1 MKENDLTQGGVV
13 KTLIAFSVPFLIA
26 NILQS
31 LYGAVDLLVIG
42 RFCDARSVAA
52 VSTGTQVTQIVT
64 SLVTGLTL
72 GSTIVIGEYKGAG
85 QMERVKQTIGTTL
98 TIFAA
103 VALLI
108 SALMLAFLRP
118 LLGVLSTPAE
128 SFDQTMIYVA
138 VCAAGNIFVCGYNAI
153 SAILRSYGDSTRPM
167 LFVGVACLINIALDL
182 LFVAV
187 FHWDVAGVA
196 LATVI
201 AQGVSM
207 VCAIVYLRRR
217 DFVFDFQPASFV
229 PVGAIAKKLARVG
242 VPISLQELMVRIS
255 FLYLMTVMNRCGV
268 YAAAV
273 VKLEPRPLTE
283 RREDWA
289 TFVQHDSIIESQRQ
303 GRTGLIAG
311 IKKDV
316 VITDSILMNPR
327 SHRLALYGWH
337 RLDGKP
343 IQPVYTGH
351 VDWYVDY
358 SHGFRL
364 VYRTIYV
371 DGRPMDYVDVMHDD
385 RLRPAL
391 TRDPWGKYLR
401 YPTGEDEE

>member
-1 MKENDLTQGGVV
+1 MRKYV
-13 KTLIAFSVPFLIA
+13 
-26 NILQS
+26 IL
-31 LYGAVDLLVIG
+31 LHLLL
-42 RFCDARSVAA
+42 VAA
-52 VSTGTQVTQIVT
+52 VAVSCSTVRV
-64 SLVTGLTL
+64 SERTGK
-72 GSTIVIGEYKGAG
+72 VKGLPA
-85 QMERVKQTIGTTL
+85 RK
-98 TIFAA
+98 A
-103 VALLI
+103 
-108 SALMLAFLRP
+108 SALTGSQFAEKLMGVDPDEREELILAEILDGNFPDFMRRMAEIRTSVEVDGRAVEVRYYVMPDYLSVGCDSDFIRVP
-118 LLGVLSTPAE
+118 MQPATAQKIADSFGCFLST
-128 SFDQTMIYVA
+128 SKICD
-138 VCAAGNIFVCGYNAI
+138 
-153 SAILRSYGDSTRPM
+153 D
-167 LFVGVACLINIALDL
+167 
-182 LFVAV
+182 
-187 FHWDVAGVA
+187 
-196 LATVI
+196 
-201 AQGVSM
+201 
-207 VCAIVYLRRR
+207 
-217 DFVFDFQPASFV
+217 
-229 PVGAIAKKLARVG
+229 
-242 VPISLQELMVRIS
+242 
-255 FLYLMTVMNRCGV
+255 V

-337 RLDGKP
+337 RLHGKP

-401 YPTGEDEE
+401 YPTGEDEQ

>member
-1 MKENDLTQGGVV
+1 MIHNM
-13 KTLIAFSVPFLIA
+13 IA
-26 NILQS
+26 IL
-31 LYGAVDLLVIG
+31 D
-42 RFCDARSVAA
+42 
-52 VSTGTQVTQIVT
+52 
-64 SLVTGLTL
+64 L
-72 GSTIVIGEYKGAG
+72 GST
-85 QMERVKQTIGTTL
+85 Q
-98 TIFAA
+98 
-103 VALLI
+103 
-108 SALMLAFLRP
+108 SAQIAREIRA
-118 LLGVLSTPAE
+118 LGVYSEIHPNDIAPAALKALPGIAGVILNGGENRVVDGRAVEVRYYVMPDYLSVGCDSDFIRVPMQPATAQKIADSFGCFLST
-128 SFDQTMIYVA
+128 SKICD
-138 VCAAGNIFVCGYNAI
+138 
-153 SAILRSYGDSTRPM
+153 D
-167 LFVGVACLINIALDL
+167 
-182 LFVAV
+182 
-187 FHWDVAGVA
+187 
-196 LATVI
+196 
-201 AQGVSM
+201 
-207 VCAIVYLRRR
+207 
-217 DFVFDFQPASFV
+217 
-229 PVGAIAKKLARVG
+229 
-242 VPISLQELMVRIS
+242 
-255 FLYLMTVMNRCGV
+255 V

-316 VITDSILMNPR
+316 AITDSILMNPR